1 MLCYIRI
8 KIHHRILIGF
18 RNLRFTIHT
27 HSVTVRKLRFSSF
40 QKYLV
45 FRPMFFQR
53 LHLCPAV
60 GFAPLSLCIKLR
72 NATLSFIIFPTKRSK
87 SFTSLRKSYVL
98 LSSLGCCSWPQH
110 RHIAPHKKFHK
121 NSLFLRG
128 LGVSPNNN
136 IHLK

>member
-45 FRPMFFQR
+45 FRPM
-53 LHLCPAV
+53 
-60 GFAPLSLCIKLR
+60 LSLCIKLR

-121 NSLFLRG
+121 NSIFYCGAWGCLVLTRTFC
-128 LGVSPNNN
+128 
-136 IHLK
+136 